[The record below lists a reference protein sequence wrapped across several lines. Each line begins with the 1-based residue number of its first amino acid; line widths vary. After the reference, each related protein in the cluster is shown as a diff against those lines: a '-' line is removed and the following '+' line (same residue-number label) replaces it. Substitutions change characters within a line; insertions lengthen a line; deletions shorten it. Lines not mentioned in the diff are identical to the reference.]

1 MIRGDLQTQRQELDH
16 SPFVQLHKFSIF
28 SREHQRRRVSKI
40 YKSEIAVRM
49 HFAIKHSRNLARIF
63 FTYTKCV
70 TSCNR
75 MRQTQVDV
83 FKQLRRRRSVMIE
96 FGEHESMKRIV
107 DRRGNFRGNKSVSL
121 C

>member
-1 MIRGDLQTQRQELDH
+1 MISGNLQAQWQKLHH
-16 SPFVQLHKFSIF
+16 SIFVQLHKFAVF
-28 SREHQRRRVSKI
+28 SREHERWRVPKI
-40 YKSEIAVRM
+40 HKSEVAVGM
-49 HFAIKHSRNLARIF
+49 QFAIKHSRNFASIF

-75 MRQTQVDV
+75 MGQTQVDV

-107 DRRGNFRGNKSVSL
+107 DSRRNLRGN
-121 C
+121 

>member
-16 SPFVQLHKFSIF
+16 SPFVQLHKFAVF

-75 MRQTQVDV
+75 MRQAQVQV
-83 FKQLRRRRSVMIE
+83 FKQLRCRPSMLIE
-96 FGEHESMKRIV
+96 LGKHESMKRIV
-107 DRRGNFRGNKSVSL
+107 NSRGNFCCNKSV
-121 C
+121 

>member
-1 MIRGDLQTQRQELDH
+1 MISRNLQAQREKLHH
-16 SPFVQLHKFSIF
+16 SIFVQLHKSAVF
-28 SREHQRRRVSKI
+28 SREHERGRVAKI
-40 YKSEIAVRM
+40 HKSEIAVRM

-107 DRRGNFRGNKSVSL
+107 DS
-121 C
+121 

>member
-1 MIRGDLQTQRQELDH
+1 MPLTIRMIDGNLQAQWQKLHH
-16 SPFVQLHKFSIF
+16 SIFVQLHKFAVL
-28 SREHQRRRVSKI
+28 SREHERGRMPKIHKSKI
-40 YKSEIAVRM
+40 SVGTQ
-49 HFAIKHSRNLARIF
+49 FAIKHSRNLASIF

-83 FKQLRRRRSVMIE
+83 FKQLRRRRSMMIE

-107 DRRGNFRGNKSVSL
+107 DS
-121 C
+121 